1 MSVVQNDNALI
12 RPVRMEDAD
21 AIWELER
28 EIVREGEYFIAVSDE
43 FDKKVEQ
50 QREWISRVM
59 ESERE
64 TVLVAEIDGEVVGVI
79 GFSSPNRKRLT
90 HTGSIMMMIS
100 KDHRSKGLGK
110 VLLQEL
116 LAWAE
121 QHPLIEKVSLGV
133 LSTNHR
139 AISLYK
145 KMGFVEEGRKVKE
158 FKMSENEYVDDVLM
172 YKFV

>member
-1 MSVVQNDNALI
+1 MNNESHEVIGMSVVQNGNTLI
-12 RPVRMEDAD
+12 RPVRLEDAA

-28 EIVREGEYFIAVSDE
+28 EI
-43 FDKKVEQ
+43 
-50 QREWISRVM
+50 
-59 ESERE
+59 
-64 TVLVAEIDGEVVGVI
+64 VGVI
-79 GFSSPNRKRLT
+79 GFSSPNRKRLA

-100 KDHRSKGLGK
+100 KDFRSKGLGK

-139 AISLYK
+139 AIALYK
-145 KMGFVEEGRKVKE
+145 RMGFVEEGRKVKE
-158 FKMSENEYVDDVLM
+158 FKVSENEYIDDVLM
-172 YKFV
+172 YRFV

>member
-1 MSVVQNDNALI
+1 MSIVQNDNALI
-12 RPVRMEDAD
+12 RPVRLEDVD

-28 EIVREGEYFIAVSDE
+28 EIVREGEYFIAVSEE
-43 FDKKVEQ
+43 FDKTVEQ

-64 TVLVAEIDGEVVGVI
+64 TVLVAEIDGGVVGVI
-79 GFSSPNRKRLT
+79 GFSSPNRKRLA
-90 HTGSIMMMIS
+90 HTGSMMMIS

-110 VLLQEL
+110 MLLQEL

-139 AISLYK
+139 AIALYK